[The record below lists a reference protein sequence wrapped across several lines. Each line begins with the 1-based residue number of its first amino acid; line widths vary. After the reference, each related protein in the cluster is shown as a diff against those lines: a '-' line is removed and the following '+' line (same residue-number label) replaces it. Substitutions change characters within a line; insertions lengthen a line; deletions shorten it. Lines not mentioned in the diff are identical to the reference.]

1 MPRRR
6 RWTPVRGTGSRVYD
20 PAERLLIGA
29 FDLPGRLLAGALRG
43 AGRRPPAPPVDPAAV
58 KEVLVLRLDR
68 IGDVIMSLPALG
80 DLRAALPHARIRLAV
95 GRWSAEAART
105 APVDEVLVW
114 SAPWAGRAAEG
125 VDRMGDLWRRARAL
139 AKPRL
144 DLAIDLQGDG
154 RAALLLR
161 LTGARQR
168 VGYANAGGGW
178 LLTHVVPLDES
189 VSWVEQNR
197 RAVAA
202 AVGPGPP
209 GPPLARSES
218 ALAVELGGLSGP
230 PKPPT
235 AGAPVDLLTAEE
247 RGFARRLVA
256 DLGRASHRP
265 LIAVHP
271 SGGRVVKQWEPGRW
285 AEVARRLQREF
296 QATIFLTGSEAD
308 RPLTQ
313 EVARRLPFRPVDLT
327 GRLTLR
333 ETMALVAE
341 MDLFLSP
348 DTGTMHA
355 ACAVGTP
362 SVTVFG
368 PSDPARYFSGG
379 AGDAGSRHVVVR
391 AELWCSPCNLI
402 RKPPAECDGG
412 GPPECLRLVAVEDVH
427 RAAARVLRE
436 VGGYAAREPSPA

>member
-43 AGRRPPAPPVDPAAV
+43 AGLRPPPPPLDPAAV

-80 DLRAALPHARIRLAV
+80 DLRAALPQARIRLAV

-125 VDRMGDLWRRARAL
+125 ADRMRDLWRHARAL
-139 AKPRL
+139 AKQPI
-144 DLAIDLQGDG
+144 DVAIDLQGDV
-154 RAALLLR
+154 RAALLLA
-161 LTGARQR
+161 LTGARHR

-178 LLTHVVPLDES
+178 LLTDVVPLDES

-202 AVGPGPP
+202 VVGPRG
-209 GPPLARSES
+209 
-218 ALAVELGGLSGP
+218 
-230 PKPPT
+230 
-235 AGAPVDLLTAEE
+235 AGTPVDLLTAEE

-256 DLGRASHRP
+256 DLGRGARRP
-265 LIAVHP
+265 LVAVHP
-271 SGGRVVKQWEPGRW
+271 SGGRLVKQWAPGRW
-285 AEVARRLQREF
+285 AEVARRLEREF
-296 QATIFLTGSEAD
+296 QATVFLTGSEAD
-308 RPLTQ
+308 RPLAQ
-313 EVARRLPFRPVDLT
+313 EVARLLPFRPVDLT

-333 ETMALVAE
+333 ETMAVVSE

-379 AGDAGSRHVVVR
+379 TGEAGRRHVVVR

-402 RKPPAECDGG
+402 RKPPAECDDGA
-412 GPPECLRLVAVEDVH
+412 PPECLRLVAVEDVH
-427 RAAARVLRE
+427 REAARLLRE
-436 VGGYAAREPSPA
+436 VGGYGAREPSSA

>member
-29 FDLPGRLLAGALRG
+29 FDLPGRLLARVLRG
-43 AGRRPPAPPVDPAAV
+43 VGLRPPPPPVDPAAV

-80 DLRAALPHARIRLAV
+80 DLRAALPNARIRLAV

-125 VDRMGDLWRRARAL
+125 ADRLGDLWRRARAL
-139 AKPRL
+139 AEPRL
-144 DLAIDLQGDG
+144 DLAIDLQGDV

-161 LTGARQR
+161 LTGARHR

-178 LLTHVVPLDES
+178 LLTQVVPLDET

-202 AVGPGPP
+202 AVGPP
-209 GPPLARSES
+209 E
-218 ALAVELGGLSGP
+218 
-230 PKPPT
+230 PPT
-235 AGAPVDLLTAEE
+235 AGAPVVLLTAEE

-256 DLGRASHRP
+256 DLGRASPRP

-402 RKPPAECDGG
+402 RKPPAECDAGS
-412 GPPECLRLVAVEDVH
+412 PPECLRLVAVEDVH